1 MPIEG
6 DYLGMRL
13 VVGEDDPPNHAFFQS
28 CGRGEFRLQQW
39 ESNGLLSYPPT
50 HANPWDATLE
60 HEWVVVEGRGTV
72 VSYNQVMHLINP
84 AFRDGMPYLVLLVE
98 LDVQRG
104 QPTEHEA
111 IRVVGNLV
119 TADGELAPP
128 EMVEQVGIGSRMKL
142 VLKQI
147 GEDFG
152 MPHWTLDTEA
162 DQPTPWRYPASG

>member
-1 MPIEG
+1 
-6 DYLGMRL
+6 
-13 VVGEDDPPNHAFFQS
+13 
-28 CGRGEFRLQQW
+28 
-39 ESNGLLSYPPT
+39 
-50 HANPWDATLE
+50 
-60 HEWVVVEGRGTV
+60 
-72 VSYNQVMHLINP
+72 MHLINP

-162 DQPTPWRYPASG
+162 DQPTPWRYPASA